1 MRIACK
7 AIIFRTGSLFSNATV
22 GSRRTEL
29 SKLFYMF
36 GSEPGLKID
45 IQNLGFTSL
54 NQMPKYCLFER
65 LWRLKRAYLQ
75 TKRAVEKRK

>member
-22 GSRRTEL
+22 GGRRTEL

-45 IQNLGFTSL
+45 IQICGFL
-54 NQMPKYCLFER
+54 P
-65 LWRLKRAYLQ
+65 
-75 TKRAVEKRK
+75 